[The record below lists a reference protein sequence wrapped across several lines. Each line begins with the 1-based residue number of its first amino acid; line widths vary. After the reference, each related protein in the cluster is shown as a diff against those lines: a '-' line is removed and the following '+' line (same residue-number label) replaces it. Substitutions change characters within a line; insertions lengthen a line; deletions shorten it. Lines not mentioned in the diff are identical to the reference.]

1 MRNKRAILP
10 LLFIFFIMKKFLLS
24 IAFVSA
30 AILLMSCSLFPKY
43 SAEEKKAIIE
53 EATTLVDQ
61 KGDWW
66 QALEAY
72 KKLTEIEEPNSEN
85 RQRILR
91 YLLDVSLKAVEER
104 RAEDA
109 LKMSEALD
117 KVLPNDFYVQ
127 NRTLGAYRIM
137 AENAMAKKDWKTA
150 EDILYNKALR
160 LRFDVEVMR
169 TFLKLRLAMAEEA
182 LTSKKSED
190 AKKYLEEVIMIS
202 NIDENKNLYQQ
213 EKEKAEKLLKRL

>member
-1 MRNKRAILP
+1 
-10 LLFIFFIMKKFLLS
+10 MKKFLLS
-24 IAFVSA
+24 IVIVSA
-30 AILLMSCSLFPKY
+30 AMLLMSCSLFSKY
-43 SAEEKKAIIE
+43 SAEEKKAIVD
-53 EATTLVDQ
+53 EATALVDQ

-66 QALEAY
+66 KALEAY
-72 KKLTEIEEPNSEN
+72 KKLTEVEEKDSEN
-85 RQRILR
+85 RQKTLR

-137 AENAMAKKDWKTA
+137 AEDAIAKKDWAAA

-160 LRFDVEVMR
+160 LRFDVQVMR
-169 TFLKLRLAMAEEA
+169 TFLNLRLAMAEEA
-182 LTSKKSED
+182 LTSKKTED

-202 NIDENKNLYQQ
+202 NIDENKNLYP
-213 EKEKAEKLLKRL
+213 KEREDAEKLLKKAR